1 MIIGA
6 SINDFQ
12 YCYPLISINSTHLYG
27 KHKVKMLVAVAYDTN
42 NRIYP
47 LCFFF
52 LLWNKRQTNLVVFPE
67 MFM

>member
-52 LLWNKRQTNLVVFPE
+52 FVME
-67 MFM
+67 